1 MTLTREGIAYRVA
14 CDLPEGSYVNLGIG
28 IPSLVPAYLS
38 PDKEIFI
45 HSENGI
51 LGVGPMAAPGTE
63 DPDVVDASKGYV
75 TLVPGACV
83 FDHVTS
89 FTIIRGGHLTHAVI
103 GAMEV
108 AANGDLANW
117 RMPGQKIPGVGGAMD
132 LAYSVKNLYVAM
144 THVSNKGEP
153 KIVAKCTCPLTAPR
167 CVRRIFT
174 DIAVI
179 DVEPEGLVL
188 REAARGMDP
197 AAVQAQTGAALRVA
211 GDYREMDVP
220 AAFNGIQLVN

>member
-1 MTLTREGIAYRVA
+1 LTLTREGIAYRVA
-14 CDLPEGSYVNLGIG
+14 CDLPEGSYVNLGVG

-83 FDHVTS
+83 FDHVIS

-132 LAYSVKNLYVAM
+132 LAYSVKSLYVAM

-179 DVEPEGLVL
+179 DVTPDGLMLREVARGLEPEAV
-188 REAARGMDP
+188 RAR
-197 AAVQAQTGAALRVA
+197 TGAPLRVA
-211 GDYREMDVP
+211 DDCREMDVP
-220 AAFNGIQLVN
+220 VAFNGVQLVN